1 MEDSVHSV
9 TPGLEDGDES
19 DGDDSHA
26 SVSVGIPPVAWP
38 PDAALPELCRK
49 FFEAPGCF
57 AVEKSLVAWSN
68 PLWLNLKPGDLRPE
82 TLPTAS
88 R

>member
-1 MEDSVHSV
+1 MEDSVRSV

-26 SVSVGIPPVAWP
+26 SLVVGIPPVAWP
-38 PDAALPELCRK
+38 LDAALPELCRK

-57 AVEKSLVAWSN
+57 AVEKG
-68 PLWLNLKPGDLRPE
+68 LWAGILQVV
-82 TLPTAS
+82 S
-88 R
+88 